1 MSNMETLKCRG
12 GLQAI
17 TYIAQM
23 KAMLLPTA
31 RTVALECCLVQQQP
45 GFTRQAQTSTE
56 DASSDA
62 GGGRAKAQ
70 AEGSASARSNERRQ
84 QPAGAQYIFF

>member
-12 GLQAI
+12 GLQAF

-70 AEGSASARSNERRQ
+70 AEGCSARSNERRQ
-84 QPAGAQYIFF
+84 RPAGAQYIFF